1 MIPWD
6 ALMNNKLVIAI
17 SISFQLPFYLVCFTG
32 NWPTPHPC
40 SCVACSK
47 LLTDMGMLAEG
58 ETADW
63 VSYQYSCKRRWP
75 KWRRARGGWGTI
87 KLSWSWSMERRWGG
101 VDLKCTDYFSC
112 LPKPFLSPKSQF
124 VRKMI
129 SSGRK
134 QYYPGASFTKPFI
147 RPGVEFNEW

>member
-32 NWPTPHPC
+32 NWPIPHPC

-87 KLSWSWSMERRWGG
+87 KQNWVDPEVWRGG
-101 VDLKCTDYFSC
+101 GEAWIWNAQTTLV
-112 LPKPFLSPKSQF
+112 PFLSPKSQF

-129 SSGRK
+129 RSGRK